1 MRWQPPRPIS
11 TTSRVSSSD
20 VTGNDSRRAFLGRVG
35 QFGVAAALG
44 GSPLEAEPA
53 DEKAAD
59 SPEWDLSW
67 VKKVEKARD
76 RAVIDSANIAD
87 GFCLQIATRYL
98 DNCDA
103 VYGVGKHRA
112 LVVLNIRTRAVPLAL
127 SDSLWSRYDIG
138 ADAQVNDPLTKQP
151 SRRHLWMTVPE
162 GQPAAIGSMTD
173 IVRRGAIILVCDFAL
188 GHLATR
194 LAQKS
199 GETADAVH
207 RTLRAGFVPGAIAMP
222 SGMFGLARAQNAE
235 CAVLVA

>member
-1 MRWQPPRPIS
+1 
-11 TTSRVSSSD
+11 
-20 VTGNDSRRAFLGRVG
+20 VTNDDSRRAFLGRVG
-35 QFGVAAALG
+35 QFGVAAALA
-44 GSPLEAEPA
+44 GSPIHEESTDAH
-53 DEKAAD
+53 AAD
-59 SPEWDLSW
+59 ASEWDLSW
-67 VKKVEKARD
+67 VKRVEKSRD

-112 LVVLNIRTRAVPLAL
+112 QVVLNIRTRAVPLAL
-127 SDSLWSRYDIG
+127 SDAIWSRYDVG

-162 GQPAAIGSMTD
+162 GQPAAMGSMTD

-199 GETADAVH
+199 GETAEAVH

-222 SGMFGLARAQNAE
+222 SGMFGLARAQNAG
-235 CAVLVA
+235 CAVLTA